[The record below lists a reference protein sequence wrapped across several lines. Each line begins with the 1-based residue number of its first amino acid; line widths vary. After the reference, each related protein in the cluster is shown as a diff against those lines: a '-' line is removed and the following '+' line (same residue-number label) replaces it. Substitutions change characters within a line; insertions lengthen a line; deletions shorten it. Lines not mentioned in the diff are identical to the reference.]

1 MEELNFQF
9 YILHIEK
16 FLNLVLWGSHFHIC
30 SAVQH
35 VDIRYSHGSNLNN
48 AAKMVGFLNFDID
61 TCLLNLMGSSVRSL
75 KPINEDIYIQTSKQI
90 SVKRTVFKQI
100 FAKFEY
106 K

>member
-1 MEELNFQF
+1 
-9 YILHIEK
+9 
-16 FLNLVLWGSHFHIC
+16 
-30 SAVQH
+30 
-35 VDIRYSHGSNLNN
+35 
-48 AAKMVGFLNFDID
+48 MVGFLNFDID